1 MERSSRS
8 SPVRGRA
15 AGAVVA
21 AAAVAA
27 ASVGAACVL
36 ADPPPDLPAE
46 SQLHPI
52 VVKSAVFPPTT
63 QVLVGLPPSG
73 FVVPVQLF
81 DPDTPFEYEVFV
93 DFDPSAVAPQSPVIA
108 VTEAPPFPLD
118 GGVDLVDFDLTPYF
132 AGLDPSVCHEIDFVV
147 ALGFAPTSPHTPD
160 SRGGD
165 GVSWFYDASGGF
177 GGCPYGDGGATDTGT
192 NDTATD
198 SSDAAAGEGGD
209 P

>member
-1 MERSSRS
+1 MERSFRS
-8 SPVRGRA
+8 SRLRGRVVVIA
-15 AGAVVA
+15 TVA
-21 AAAVAA
+21 AACAAV
-27 ASVGAACVL
+27 ACVL

-46 SQLHPI
+46 SQLHP
-52 VVKSAVFPPTT
+52 VVVQSAVFPPTT
-63 QVLVGLPPSG
+63 QVLVELPPSG

-93 DFDPSAVAPQSPVIA
+93 DFDPSATPPQSPVIA
-108 VTEAPPFPLD
+108 VTVAPPFPLD

-147 ALGFAPTSPHTPD
+147 ALGFTATSPHTPD

-165 GVSWFYDASGGF
+165 GVLWFYDASGGL
-177 GGCPYGDGGATDTGT
+177 GGCPGVEGGVVDTGT
-192 NDTATD
+192 GDARADANDG
-198 SSDAAAGEGGD
+198 DAAEGGD